1 MSQVQRWQTA
11 GALSTNAIRTLDD
24 RRTFQRRDVSSMHNS
39 CRPPCRHGSRVPVDR
54 LARHPFSEAGFCRLG
69 RRWAAAAILVCS
81 LFWLGSAAA
90 QTAVDLELVIAVDVS
105 LSMDLDEQR
114 LQREGYVAAF
124 RDPAIHKAIA
134 SAGSNGRIAVAYM
147 EWAGSH
153 WQSVIIPWTVL
164 DSAEAARAFADKL
177 EAQPITRERWTSISS
192 ALQFA
197 KSLLARSSA
206 KGPRRV
212 VDLSGDGPNNAG
224 PPVLGVRDALLADG
238 IVINGLPIM
247 LKLASPGYY
256 ELADLDRYYADC
268 VIGGTG
274 SFMVPVKQLAE
285 LKEAIRRK
293 LLLEISDLGGQSH
306 LVPTQAAAPY
316 DCLIGE
322 KQVRWYLDR

>member
-1 MSQVQRWQTA
+1 V
-11 GALSTNAIRTLDD
+11 
-24 RRTFQRRDVSSMHNS
+24 
-39 CRPPCRHGSRVPVDR
+39 
-54 LARHPFSEAGFCRLG
+54 
-69 RRWAAAAILVCS
+69 
-81 LFWLGSAAA
+81 
-90 QTAVDLELVIAVDVS
+90 VDLELVIAVDVS
-105 LSMDLDEQR
+105 LSMDLEEQR

-134 SAGSNGRIAVAYM
+134 SAGANGRIAVVYM
-147 EWAGSH
+147 EWAGPH

-197 KSLLARSSA
+197 RSLLARSGA

-268 VIGGTG
+268 VIGGSG

-293 LLLEISDLGGQSH
+293 LLLEISDLGLQPQ
-306 LVPTQAAAPY
+306 LVPAQAAAPY

-322 KQVRWYLDR
+322 KQVRWYFDRGPN